1 MKIGFFKMMLLII
14 ASFAMGNAAY
24 AQSNGNPGGGIQL
37 PPVVSS
43 ATSDDSTASFQEWKD
58 YYTGPGVNC
67 WGCLLF
73 AHGANVAT
81 QMADRG
87 QETFAGPA
95 AAAVTT
101 FMGLWVMWQLYLLL
115 SVSHA
120 VSPAQTIETI
130 VQRLVVMLVILYL
143 LGAGYTSW
151 VLNPLFSIMSDA
163 MGSIS
168 SLVDLRSDCNV
179 DGLSGNLSAFAGAGN
194 DLLCGMQKSL
204 GGGLAIGSFLMTH
217 SVFSWSGGFEM
228 TQFAVG
234 FVIVL
239 IFAFMAVILPFR
251 FFDALVR
258 IGVVVTIL
266 PLVILAFLFKP
277 TRGVVKQAVTS
288 ILSAILSF
296 LFTAIALTIAI
307 GFLDQV
313 ILNMLPAFADPP
325 PSRIGY
331 GRISGENF
339 MILLTAGLGMAA
351 MVKSAGTL
359 AAEFA
364 GFQGQM
370 GDAGSAGSGAITG
383 AIGGAT
389 KLAGAGVGFAAAGGV
404 ASKMGG
410 AAGASAAKSLADAGT
425 ATSGG
430 DSGSASAG
438 KASG

>member
-14 ASFAMGNAAY
+14 ASFAMGNAVY
-24 AQSNGNPGGGIQL
+24 AQASVDVGGINV
-37 PPVVSS
+37 PAPI
-43 ATSDDSTASFQEWKD
+43 AGGAADTSTATFQQWKD

-73 AHGANVAT
+73 AHGANVASE
-81 QMADRG
+81 MAERG
-87 QETFAGPA
+87 QDTFAGPA

-130 VQRLVVMLVILYL
+130 VQRLVIMLVILYL
-143 LGAGYTSW
+143 LGTGYTTW
-151 VLNPLFSIMSDA
+151 VLDPLFAIMSDA

-168 SLVDLRSDCNV
+168 SLVNLNSDCNV
-179 DGLSGNLSAFAGAGN
+179 DGISGNLSAFAGAGN

-217 SVFSWSGGFEM
+217 SVFSWTGGFEM

-234 FVIVL
+234 FVLVL

-288 ILSAILSF
+288 ILAAILSF

-307 GFLDQV
+307 GFLDAV
-313 ILNMLPAFADPP
+313 IMGMIPRFSDPA

-331 GRISGENF
+331 GRISGEDF
-339 MILLTAGLGMAA
+339 MVLLTAGLGMAA

-370 GDAGSAGSGAITG
+370 GDAGSAGSGAIGG
-383 AIGGAT
+383 AMSGAT

-430 DSGSASAG
+430 GGSGSASAG
-438 KASG
+438 KAS